1 MARGEGCLPPVCN
14 DQITP
19 LRRFAQDILPAA
31 KMAVVDRPGRVLKLS
46 DTLPGRSWVLP

>member
-1 MARGEGCLPPVCN
+1 MARGEDCLPPVCN
-14 DQITP
+14 DETAT
-19 LRRFAQDILPAA
+19 LRRFAQDILPTA